1 MSEIELKIDKHTTY
15 DFIAQVYNEVT
26 PNILHEIGVKL
37 ELKSAYFKNRL
48 NPDKIFKLNEIHIK
62 DLIKSIFSIRRV
74 AKSWT
79 DNQLNTFIQQID
91 ELLHGEETLVF
102 RFNQFCQNVQTEL
115 SVKQPFD
122 LASEILCFYD
132 PDQYWL
138 WSMWMYEPKKFTGAL
153 TLVLDDG
160 KILEQP
166 TYGSQY
172 LMIGSAI
179 KEIDKIATEL
189 GIRESSMVKTSR
201 FETYVF
207 LCAVYAVYMYT
218 VLRMRMTKE
227 FNTILPNMIELILR
241 LLRISPIKDITRYE
255 VNL

>member
-1 MSEIELKIDKHTTY
+1 MTEIELKIDKHTTY
-15 DFIAQVYNEVT
+15 DFIAQVYNEVA
-26 PNILHEIGVKL
+26 PNILHDIGVKL
-37 ELKSAYFKNRL
+37 DIKSNYFKKQL
-48 NPDKIFKLNEIHIK
+48 NPDSVLNLNEIEIR
-62 DLIKSIFSIRRV
+62 DIIKSIFSIRSIS
-74 AKSWT
+74 KKWT
-79 DNQLNTFIQQID
+79 DSQLKIFAQQTS
-91 ELLHGEETLVF
+91 ELLHGEDTLVF

-132 PDQYWL
+132 PNQYWL
-138 WSMWMYEPKKFTGAL
+138 WTTWMYEPKKFTGAL

-179 KEIDKIATEL
+179 EEIDKIATEL
-189 GIRESSMVKTSR
+189 GIREASMVKTSK

-255 VNL
+255 VIL

>member
-48 NPDKIFKLNEIHIK
+48 NPDKILKLNEIQIK

-160 KILEQP
+160 KILEKP

-179 KEIDKIATEL
+179 EEIDKIATEL
-189 GIRESSMVKTSR
+189 GIRESSMVKTSQ

-255 VNL
+255 VIL